1 MNESLEKGGNRMK
14 KTQGGV
20 KALIIGI
27 ILLCLVLGY
36 YYYLSNKDA
45 GVKDESEVTVTAVQ
59 DALMKNLDNNYPPSP
74 REVLK
79 YYGELVQCLHNEE
92 YSEEEFLQLAMQIQ
106 RLYDDE
112 LVANQTQEQYI
123 QSLTWDINSMKEKE
137 VVISSYSLSSS
148 TDVDRFEMDGYSW
161 AKLNMTFT
169 LRQGKGL
176 DVTEEVFLLRK
187 DAEGHW
193 KIYGWKL
200 AEDVTSDGE

>member
-1 MNESLEKGGNRMK
+1 MK
-14 KTQGGV
+14 KSQSGV
-20 KALIIGI
+20 KVLVIGI

-45 GVKDESEVTVTAVQ
+45 GVKEEAEVTVTAVQ
-59 DALMKNLDNNYPPSP
+59 EALMRNLDNNYPPSP

-79 YYGELVQCLHNEE
+79 YYGELAQCLHNED
-92 YSEEEFLQLAMQIQ
+92 YSEEEFLQLAEQIQ

-112 LVANQTQEQYI
+112 LIANQTKEQYI
-123 QSLTWDINSMKEKE
+123 QGLTWDVNNMKEKE

-148 TDVDRFEMDGYSW
+148 TDVDYFEADGYSW
-161 AKLNMTFT
+161 AKLYLTFT
-169 LRQGKGL
+169 LRQGTGL
-176 DVTEEVFLLRK
+176 ELSEEVFLLRK

-193 KIYGWKL
+193 KIYGFKL

>member
-1 MNESLEKGGNRMK
+1 MK

-123 QSLTWDINSMKEKE
+123 QSLTWDINNMKDKE

-148 TDVDRFEMDGYSW
+148 TDVERFEMDGYSW

>member
-1 MNESLEKGGNRMK
+1 MK

-20 KALIIGI
+20 KGLIIGI

-45 GVKDESEVTVTAVQ
+45 DVKDESEVTITAVQ
-59 DALMKNLDNNYPPSP
+59 DALMRNLDNNYPPSP

-79 YYGELVQCLHNEE
+79 YYGELAQCLHNEE
-92 YSEEEFLQLAMQIQ
+92 YSEEEFMQLALQVQ

-112 LVANQTQEQYI
+112 LIANQTQEQYI
-123 QSLTWDINSMKEKE
+123 QDLKWDINNMKEQE
-137 VVISSYSLSSS
+137 IIISSYSPSST
-148 TDVDRFEMDGYSW
+148 TDVDYFDADGYSW
-161 AKLNMTFT
+161 AKLYLTFT
-169 LRQGKGL
+169 LRQGTAL
-176 DVTEEVFLLRK
+176 NVTEEIFLLRE

>member
-1 MNESLEKGGNRMK
+1 MK

-123 QSLTWDINSMKEKE
+123 QSLTWDINSMKDKE

-148 TDVDRFEMDGYSW
+148 TDVERFEMDGYSW

>member
-1 MNESLEKGGNRMK
+1 MK

>member
-1 MNESLEKGGNRMK
+1 MK

-20 KALIIGI
+20 KALVIGI

-36 YYYLSNKDA
+36 YYYLSNRDA
-45 GVKDESEVTVTAVQ
+45 GVKDEPEVVATAVQ
-59 DALMKNLDNNYPPSP
+59 EALMKNLDNNYPPSP

-92 YSEEEFLQLAMQIQ
+92 YSEEEFLQLAAQVQ
-106 RLYDDE
+106 KLYDDE
-112 LVANQTQEQYI
+112 LVANQTGEQYI
-123 QSLTWDINSMKEKE
+123 QSLTWDINSMKDKE

-148 TDVDRFEMDGYSW
+148 TDVERFEMDGYSW
-161 AKLNMTFT
+161 AKLYMTFT
-169 LRQGKGL
+169 LRQGTGL
-176 DVTEEVFLLRK
+176 ETTEEVFLLRK
-187 DAEGHW
+187 DTEGHW